1 MKAGP
6 VSRIVE
12 RPLDDGV
19 RYGPEPWRTIDGIMF
34 CHWDRWFLRLAI
46 AEPGGLRAIA
56 VEFRRRTRVRRA
68 GGSRDEAEAMIAQ
81 VTGLESRLAF
91 LGRAPHEVLDDV
103 ERASEWLWK
112 KAFRRVWHDG
122 PNRRTEAMGRTAR
135 CCVSQR
141 PGPCVVT
148 GRDSQCSPAK
158 YEPEAPEHCRTGR
171 KLLRLLLGGR
181 PGDHAREQD
190 RNTHDVC
197 SRRTST
203 GLQLIERGDESV
215 IDSR

>member
-34 CHWDRWFLRLAI
+34 CHWDRWLLRLAI

-56 VEFRRRTRVRRA
+56 VEFRRRTRARRA
-68 GGSRDEAEAMIAQ
+68 GGSLDEAEAMIAQ
-81 VTGLESRLAF
+81 VTDLESRLAF

-122 PNRRTEAMGRTAR
+122 PRGEHRAA
-135 CCVSQR
+135 SSR

-148 GRDSQCSPAK
+148 GRDSQS
-158 YEPEAPEHCRTGR
+158 HR
-171 KLLRLLLGGR
+171 
-181 PGDHAREQD
+181 Q
-190 RNTHDVC
+190 
-197 SRRTST
+197 STS
-203 GLQLIERGDESV
+203 SH
-215 IDSR
+215 